1 MRRNV
6 AKPRGRS
13 KTSKA
18 VGLPIDDRSNSSLP
32 ATAPSES
39 GPPRP
44 PLRSDKIESGDL
56 LRQLR
61 WMTATACALAFIPLL
76 HRVLGELVRVPV
88 RDDTFL
94 KQTFLLPPAY
104 FQPEPLE
111 RLTFLLGVIL
121 MPILI
126 LAALRGLARALGC
139 LTGGSVR
146 LVWMTVTAAFIS
158 AAIAFAAHIPAKTL
172 VLAEL
177 FPVTP
182 HALIR
187 GLVGFLIAG
196 CALLF
201 GRHISRKWAAGGMA
215 IVIIGIGIGTAA
227 FTVATTN
234 EGLRN
239 YIEGPNMDA
248 ILYSDV
254 QVEHGRGMLIDLT
267 NQYGLYPQF
276 LDPTFRIIGLNVLSF
291 TVTMWTLMSACFVC
305 VGLLLWI
312 NIENKW
318 IAPVALLSVAH
329 YAYFSSRT
337 WLPDDPYLQYHPI
350 RFLFPCVGLYLFAR
364 YIKNRSRTLYGL
376 CAATAGLAILWNP
389 DSGIAVFGA
398 WIALLLYQEF
408 SALPAAPAAR
418 RAVIHVMRA
427 AGVFLSLIALYSGY
441 AFIRYH
447 AWPHWGMLTVNVPVF
462 YRYGGMMLPLPPNHP
477 WILVIALYTLTLA
490 RAGQSLLCRK
500 NSPRQQLM
508 FVTTVLGTG
517 LFTYYQGR
525 SHDNNL
531 VLVIWPA
538 IILSALSA
546 DELFSWCSRV
556 RDRLVVAPVYLIT
569 LGILWFQCFPI
580 VMIPD
585 VVRATNWATSI
596 KIRSILGDQSGPVR
610 RNIELLR
617 HYAKPNAP
625 LAILSY
631 RAGVYLAETGAYSIF
646 TGPSLTEMLWRSNLD
661 SLEKQLAAVSSM
673 PLLVDSQDLNKGSFG
688 RFPSGELERLLK
700 GRIVVEQNLANGGS
714 FTAYITPSNK

>member
-1 MRRNV
+1 M
-6 AKPRGRS
+6 
-13 KTSKA
+13 
-18 VGLPIDDRSNSSLP
+18 I
-32 ATAPSES
+32 ATVC
-39 GPPRP
+39 G
-44 PLRSDKIESGDL
+44 
-56 LRQLR
+56 
-61 WMTATACALAFIPLL
+61 LAFIPLL
-76 HRVLGELVRVPV
+76 HSVLGELVRMPV

-94 KQTFLLPPAY
+94 KQTFLLPPGY

-111 RLTFLLGVIL
+111 RLTFVLGVIL
-121 MPILI
+121 IPILI
-126 LAALRGLARALGC
+126 LAALWGLARALGF
-139 LTGGSVR
+139 LTGSSVR
-146 LVWMTVTAAFIS
+146 LVWITVTTAFIS
-158 AAIAFAAHIPAKTL
+158 VAITFAAHIPAKAL

-182 HALIR
+182 HPLIR
-187 GLVGFLIAG
+187 GLVGLLIAG
-196 CALLF
+196 CGLLF
-201 GRHISRKWAAGGMA
+201 GRHISPKWAAGGMA
-215 IVIIGIGIGTAA
+215 IVIVGIGIGTAA

-254 QVEHGRGMLIDLT
+254 QVDHGRGMLIDLT

-276 LDPTFRIIGLNVLSF
+276 LDPAFRTVGLNVLSF
-291 TVTMWTLMSACFVC
+291 TVTMWVLMSASFAF
-305 VGLLLWI
+305 VGLLLWV

-318 IAPVALLSVAH
+318 IAPIALLSVAH

-337 WLPDDPYLQYHPI
+337 WLSDDPYLQYHPI
-350 RFLFPCVGLYLFAR
+350 RFVFPCVGLYLFAR

-398 WIALLLYQEF
+398 WIALLSYQEF
-408 SALPAAPAAR
+408 SALPAAPAAG
-418 RAVIHVMRA
+418 RAAIHVMRA
-427 AGVFLSLIALYSGY
+427 VGVFLSFVALYSGY

-477 WILVIALYTLTLA
+477 WMLVIALYILTLA
-490 RAGQSLLCRK
+490 RAGQSLLCRRS
-500 NSPRQQLM
+500 SPRQQFML
-508 FVTTVLGTG
+508 VTAVLGTG

-538 IILSALSA
+538 IILLALCA
-546 DELFSWCSRV
+546 DELLSWSR
-556 RDRLVVAPVYLIT
+556 RRGDRLAVGPVYLTT
-569 LGILWFQCFPI
+569 LGLLWFQCFPI

-585 VVRATNWATSI
+585 VLRATNWATSI

-610 RNIELLR
+610 KNIELLR
-617 HYAKPNAP
+617 RYAKPNAP

-631 RAGVYLAETGAYSIF
+631 RAGVYLAETGAFSIF
-646 TGPSLTEMLWRSNLD
+646 TGPGLTEMLWRSDLD
-661 SLEKQLAAVSSM
+661 SLEKQVAAVPSM

-700 GRIVVEQNLANGGS
+700 GRTVVEQNLANGGS
-714 FTAYITPSNK
+714 FTAYIEASNK